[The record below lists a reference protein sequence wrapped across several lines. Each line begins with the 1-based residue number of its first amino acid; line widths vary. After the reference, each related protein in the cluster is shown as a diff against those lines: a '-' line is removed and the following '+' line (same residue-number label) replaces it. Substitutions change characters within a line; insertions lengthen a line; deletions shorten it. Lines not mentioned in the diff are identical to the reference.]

1 MHMKRRMPARVI
13 LAAAAVA
20 LTSAIALTAC
30 SSTATDAQAEGAAT
44 NPATPSA
51 TPSVTPTP
59 TPTPT
64 PSAAPAGWALH
75 TTPAPDAHCTGA
87 GRAAARTGVVH
98 VYISIAD
105 QHLWECS
112 GENLLLD
119 SAVTTGASAL
129 TNVHDATP
137 TGTFTIAAKTRNTHL
152 RGHDVNGSWD
162 DAVTYWLPFSG
173 GVGLHDASWQ
183 AFPYGSDEYRTQ
195 GSHGCVHVPLD
206 AIAQI
211 FGTVQVGTRVTI
223 A

>member
-1 MHMKRRMPARVI
+1 MNTTRRMPLRWI
-13 LAAAAVA
+13 LAAG
-20 LTSAIALTAC
+20 AILLASSVALTAC
-30 SSTATDAQAEGAAT
+30 SSAQPAGAAT
-44 NPATPSA
+44 AAVTPSA
-51 TPSVTPTP
+51 TPSASATPTP

-64 PSAAPAGWALH
+64 PSAVPADWTLH
-75 TTPAPDAHCTGA
+75 NTPTPDAHCAGTGL
-87 GRAAARTGVVH
+87 AAPQTGVVH

-112 GENLLLD
+112 GANLMLD

-137 TGTFTIAAKTRNTHL
+137 TGTFAIAAKTRDTHL

-173 GVGLHDASWQ
+173 GVGLHDSPWQ
-183 AFPYGSDEYRTQ
+183 TFPYGSDEYRTQ

-206 AIAQI
+206 AIASL
-211 FGTVQVGTRVTI
+211 FNTVQVGTRVTI
-223 A
+223 T